1 MGAALMSTIPQRLV
15 RQSPGTLLALGGA
28 GFAVSVA
35 LGQMVVTA
43 YKSQNPLMGVVL
55 GLPQAIELALV
66 AFGLVVVAR
75 ALPRRVG
82 GSLHC
87 SECGYQRVEERD
99 RLLAHCPECGHYW
112 RHFGGWRVGKPL
124 GNPKAVAA
132 GLLLCGAALSV
143 FLLRDTV
150 SRWFAAQLPTP
161 LLVSHVLNAP
171 ADSAVESWSALDQRV
186 LTSGQLRLIAEGLF
200 ERRNRASV
208 LDRRSTEWLHKR
220 MADGSLDG
228 DLVTRYYD
236 ELADF
241 TLEVPPKA
249 LTGES
254 FAAVLKGRYVGSV
267 GDTPL
272 GNLIFVVEGV
282 HVDLPGPP
290 ADDKRTDFEK
300 KFQATT
306 AAATPTGQQ
315 NVTIDPLRV
324 HVNPTLASADF
335 AAEFP
340 GVATVHAVVW
350 VLVGPADG
358 EPVRWGADGAP
369 STLSAQRKVMRRE
382 VTATVQ
388 INAR

>member
-1 MGAALMSTIPQRLV
+1 MSTLPARLV
-15 RQSPGTLLALGGA
+15 RQRPAALLALGGA
-28 GFAVSVA
+28 GFAVAVA

-43 YKSQNPLMGVVL
+43 YKSQNPLLGVVL

-66 AFGLVVVAR
+66 ALGLVVVAK

-99 RLLAHCPECGHYW
+99 RLLAHCPECGHFW

-124 GNPKAVAA
+124 GNPRAVV
-132 GLLLCGAALSV
+132 GGFVLCAAALSV

-150 SRWFAAQLPTP
+150 SRWFATQLPTP

-171 ADSAVESWSALDQRV
+171 PDSAAQSWGALDQRI
-186 LTSGQLRLIAEGLF
+186 LTSGQLRWIAEGLL
-200 ERRNRASV
+200 ERRTRASV
-208 LDRRSTEWLHKR
+208 LDRRSTNWLHKR
-220 MADGSLDG
+220 MDDGSLDG
-228 DLVTRYYD
+228 DLVTRYYE

-241 TLEVPPKA
+241 TLDVPPSA
-249 LTGES
+249 LAGQTFS
-254 FAAVLKGRYVGSV
+254 AVLKGRYVGSA

-272 GNLIFVVEGV
+272 GQLTFVVEGV
-282 HVDLPGPP
+282 RVELPGPP

-300 KFQATT
+300 QFLTT
-306 AAATPTGQQ
+306 MASAVPVGQQ
-315 NVTIDPLRV
+315 NKTMDPLRV
-324 HVNPTLASADF
+324 HVNPTLASGDF
-335 AAEFP
+335 SSEFP

-350 VLVGPADG
+350 VLAGPPDG
-358 EPVRWGADGAP
+358 EPVRWGADGVP
-369 STLSAQRKVMRRE
+369 TTLSLQRKVIRRE

-388 INAR
+388 INER